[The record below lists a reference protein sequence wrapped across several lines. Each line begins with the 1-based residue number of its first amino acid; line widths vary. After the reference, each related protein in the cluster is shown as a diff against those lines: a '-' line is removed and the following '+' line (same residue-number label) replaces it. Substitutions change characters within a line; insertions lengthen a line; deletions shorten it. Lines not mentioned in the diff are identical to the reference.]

1 MGEMNK
7 PLFDIDRA
15 GLQVEVNS
23 YTPGKG
29 LAWPVLFPLKYTRKF
44 DIKGLEGDEGIPV
57 SADRVAFNTKAPLK
71 TRKMVGAWN
80 GVLAK
85 ISIAKQ
91 KDELQVNEYQEA
103 QVLAASNDDPV
114 AAKELVNLVYDD
126 VKGCS
131 DGMDYRVE
139 MDALR
144 IGSSG
149 RLALNSKYDG
159 DMAESDELN
168 FNVPAKH
175 YLGST
180 APWSDHENADGL
192 GDIIAGMKLI
202 AKEGGNKPRYA
213 ILEQAAYEELC
224 MQKKTIN
231 RVAGVILKAVGLA
244 SVDNVDLDT
253 INRYM
258 QKNKYPQLL
267 VIDSYVT
274 IEQKNGSRETVKP
287 WNENVVTLSP
297 EARLGYTYYKP
308 VPIQDGTEAIQ
319 TQGSYFKVTR
329 YSEVNP
335 LAEVTMAEA
344 YVQPALSNRK
354 SLVFLNVASTK
365 WNGGEADKTA

>member
-1 MGEMNK
+1 
-7 PLFDIDRA
+7 
-15 GLQVEVNS
+15 
-23 YTPGKG
+23 
-29 LAWPVLFPLKYTRKF
+29 
-44 DIKGLEGDEGIPV
+44 V
-57 SADRVAFNTKAPLK
+57 SADRVAFNAKAPLK
-71 TRKMVGAWN
+71 TRKTVGAWN

-85 ISIAKQ
+85 IAISKQ

-103 QVLAASNDDPV
+103 QVLAASNDDPA
-114 AAKELVNLVYDD
+114 AAKELVNMVYDD
-126 VKGCS
+126 PKGCS

-168 FNVPAKH
+168 FNIPEKH
-175 YLGST
+175 YVGSQV
-180 APWSDHENADGL
+180 PWSDSENADGL

-213 ILEQAAYEELC
+213 ILEQVAYEELC
-224 MQKKTIN
+224 VQKKTIN
-231 RVAGVILKAVGLA
+231 RVAGAILKAVGLA

-253 INRYM
+253 INHYM

-267 VIDSYVT
+267 VIDSYATV
-274 IEQKNGSRETVKP
+274 EHKDGSRETVKP

-297 EARLGYTYYKP
+297 EPRLGYTYYKP
-308 VPIQDGTEAIQ
+308 VPIQEGTEAIQ
-319 TQGSYFKVTR
+319 VQGSYFKVTR

-365 WNGGEADKTA
+365 WNGGEADKTV

>member
-1 MGEMNK
+1 MGNMNK
-7 PLFDIDRA
+7 PLFDIDQP
-15 GLQVEVNS
+15 GLQAEVNS
-23 YTPGKG
+23 YKPGMG
-29 LAWPVLFPLKYTRKF
+29 LAWPTLFPLKYTRKF
-44 DIKGLEGDEGIPV
+44 DIKGIEGDEGIPV
-57 SADRVAFNTKAPLK
+57 SADHVAFNAKAPKK
-71 TRKMVGAWN
+71 TRKTVSTWS
-80 GVLAK
+80 GVLSK
-85 ISIAKQ
+85 IAISRE

-103 QVLAASNDDPV
+103 QTLAASNDDPA

-126 VKGCS
+126 VKSCA

-139 MDALR
+139 MDSLR

-149 RLALNSKYDG
+149 RLVMSTKYDG
-159 DMAESDELN
+159 DLAESDELN
-168 FNVPAKH
+168 FNVPSKH
-175 YLGST
+175 FIGST
-180 APWSDHENADGL
+180 TPWSDYENADGL
-192 GDIIAGMKLI
+192 GDIIRGMKI
-202 AKEGGNKPRYA
+202 VTKEGGNKPRFA
-213 ILEQAAYEELC
+213 ILEQSAYEDLC
-224 MQKKTIN
+224 MQKKTIS

-274 IEQKNGSRETVKP
+274 IEQKDGSRETIKP

-308 VPIQDGTEAIQ
+308 VPLQEGTDAVQ
-319 TQGSYFKVTR
+319 AQGSYFKTTR

-335 LAEVTMAEA
+335 MLEVTMAEA

-365 WNGGEADKTA
+365 WNEGEADKK